1 MCRLRVL
8 RGMQTDGLNFLVCTM
23 KIVGL
28 DNSPSQDVL
37 KDIGPEEKKEQVNK
51 QVWINDSQNC
61 D

>member
-8 RGMQTDGLNFLVCTM
+8 IGMQTDELNFLVCTM
-23 KIVGL
+23 KRVGL

-37 KDIGPEEKKEQVNK
+37 KDIGPEENKEQLK
-51 QVWINDSQNC
+51 QVCIIDSQYC